1 MDKLTQIFYDKEGDV
16 LYLSVGKPRRA
27 VSQELG
33 DDVLLRI
40 DTETDEIIGLTV
52 MNLSTRFGSLETPQ
66 TLPVEIELHQA
77 E

>member
-33 DDVLLRI
+33 DAVLLRI